1 MSKSPLFL
9 LRFFLY
15 MFQVGPGDDRVEALE
30 LVEIIITSDSE
41 TVHTFLVHGLKAMQ
55 TDILKVE
62 SKIEK

>member
-30 LVEIIITSDSE
+30 LVEINYY
-41 TVHTFLVHGLKAMQ
+41 F
-55 TDILKVE
+55 
-62 SKIEK
+62 